1 VVPVELA
8 SDKQEHAARTL
19 RPRIHEYLG
28 LDFLVELKPTEV
40 GKQSLNMSVDSL
52 NLSDIEAV
60 LNEMDLDRGVEPVSH
75 LYRGGTSAAS
85 EILEDFDFVKNR
97 FDDYVGH
104 RNQPQTDNVS
114 HMSKY
119 LHRGHVSPIYLALEV
134 KRAGAGQDNVD
145 SYLEE
150 VVVRRELS
158 ISFQIYKTPRAEI
171 PHAANRQLSR
181 SAP

>member
-19 RPRIHEYLG
+19 RPRIHEYLD
-28 LDFLVELKPTEV
+28 DFLVELKPTEV

-75 LYRGGTSAAS
+75 LYRGGTSAAR

-97 FDDYVGH
+97 YRRLRGAP
-104 RNQPQTDNVS
+104 QPATD
-114 HMSKY
+114 
-119 LHRGHVSPIYLALEV
+119 R
-134 KRAGAGQDNVD
+134 
-145 SYLEE
+145 
-150 VVVRRELS
+150 
-158 ISFQIYKTPRAEI
+158 
-171 PHAANRQLSR
+171 
-181 SAP
+181 

>member
-19 RPRIHEYLG
+19 RPRIHEYLD
-28 LDFLVELKPTEV
+28 DFLVELKPTEV

-75 LYRGGTSAAS
+75 LYRGATSAAR

-134 KRAGAGQDNVD
+134 KRAGAGQANVD

-158 ISFQIYKTPRAEI
+158 MSFQIYKTPRAEI
-171 PHAANRQLSR
+171 PRAANRQLSR